1 VVFNTS
7 YQKIHRPDVVAQAIQ
22 SQSQSGN
29 SLVAIAHRT
38 HGQTGRMMGIAW
50 DLQGTKTQPH
60 YLLAHHS
67 QQPRSVTIA
76 LRKAL
81 NQLPT
86 PLDLW
91 LINFQD
97 VPTQPLDTVLKQNK
111 CEAQMRTQSVDGY
124 RYRLYRCQKNKV

>member
-1 VVFNTS
+1 
-7 YQKIHRPDVVAQAIQ
+7 
-22 SQSQSGN
+22 
-29 SLVAIAHRT
+29 
-38 HGQTGRMMGIAW
+38 MGIAW
-50 DLQGTKTQPH
+50 DLKQSEPMQPQPL

-81 NQLPT
+81 NQFAA

-97 VPTQPLDTVLKQNK
+97 VPTQSLDNVLKQNK
-111 CEAQMRTQSVDGY
+111 CTAKTRPQSVDGY
-124 RYRLYRCQKNKV
+124 RYRLYECAKKTES